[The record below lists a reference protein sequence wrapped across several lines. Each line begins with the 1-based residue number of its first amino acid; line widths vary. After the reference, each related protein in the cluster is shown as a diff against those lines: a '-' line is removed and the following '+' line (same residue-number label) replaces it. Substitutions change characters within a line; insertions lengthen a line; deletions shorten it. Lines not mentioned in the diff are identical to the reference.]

1 MRTGNHLSAGGVLDG
16 RDATALA
23 ELVAQREVSAAELL
37 EAAIARADA
46 SAATLNAVPIRFDD
60 EARSRAAQE
69 LSGPFAGVPFLLK
82 DIAQGYAGQRH
93 TAGSAPH
100 ANRISAEHSA
110 YTRRCLDAGLVI
122 FGRTAT
128 PEFGLRAQTES
139 RLWGPSRNPWDTAR
153 TPGGSSGGSAAA
165 VAGGV
170 VPMAGATDGG
180 GSIRIPASFCG
191 LFGLK
196 PSTNRVSW
204 GPEQGLAWEG
214 ASAAGVLSWSVR
226 DTARMLDVLRTPEPG
241 ELFRPPP
248 PERPYAE
255 EVGAPPGRLRIGFST
270 ASPIGAPVDQDC
282 VDAVHKAAKLLES
295 LGHVVEEAAPALDGR
310 AVATAYLMLYLGQV
324 GADAAAAGAPDA
336 AFELETGLLASLGR
350 ALSAAEY
357 VTSLRTWNTYA
368 RALGA
373 FHERYDLWLLPTVAG
388 PPPRIGELALPKAQ
402 QRLVPLLR
410 RMRAGRL
417 LLKTGMLEKMS
428 RDSLARTPFTQ
439 VSNMTFT
446 PSMSVPLHAAP
457 AEAGGP
463 SLPVGVQFVARYGAE
478 DVLLRLA
485 AQLEEAAPWAGRRPG
500 GFDLSLR
507 HEERRG
513 RL

>member
-191 LFGLK
+191 VVGHKPTFGVVPKEAGFKGWKTL
-196 PSTNRVSW
+196 SVH
-204 GPEQGLAWEG
+204 GPITR
-214 ASAAGVLSWSVR
+214 SVR
-226 DTARMLDVLRTPEPG
+226 DAAAMLSAMAGVAPADDLSYPV
-241 ELFRPPP
+241 ELH
-248 PERPYAE
+248 
-255 EVGAPPGRLRIGFST
+255 GLDD
-270 ASPIGAPVDQDC
+270 ASPADLSGTTIAYSEDLGMLAVDRDVRDVFGKSLLILEELGASLYEAHPATGNPTDLWNTIALTEGYASEGPLLANWRDRMYPGTAELVEGGRDTTGAQYVDALHEKARYTRTWSEFFESYDLLVMPTMQLTAFPTGLQTPAEIEGRPVDPFFDDWC
-282 VDAVHKAAKLLES
+282 TIAL
-295 LGHVVEEAAPALDGR
+295 PANLTGMP
-310 AVATAYLMLYLGQV
+310 ATSVPAGF
-324 GADAAAAGAPDA
+324 GANGMPIGLQFMGPRFSDVRTLRAAAA
-336 AFELETGLLASLGR
+336 FE
-350 ALSAAEY
+350 
-357 VTSLRTWNTYA
+357 N
-368 RALGA
+368 
-373 FHERYDLWLLPTVAG
+373 LLPWTSFL
-388 PPPRIGELALPKAQ
+388 PPVR
-402 QRLVPLLR
+402 
-410 RMRAGRL
+410 
-417 LLKTGMLEKMS
+417 
-428 RDSLARTPFTQ
+428 
-439 VSNMTFT
+439 
-446 PSMSVPLHAAP
+446 
-457 AEAGGP
+457 
-463 SLPVGVQFVARYGAE
+463 
-478 DVLLRLA
+478 
-485 AQLEEAAPWAGRRPG
+485 
-500 GFDLSLR
+500 
-507 HEERRG
+507 
-513 RL
+513 